1 MTSRPLPHV
10 TPAAPYPR
18 PPASPGVLRLDRN
31 EGPLLPAD
39 LLRGLSRAGPE
50 LLRCYPGGAA
60 LEGVIARQWG
70 IAPERVLVTAGGDDA
85 IDRAIRAFVGPER
98 TLLLPVPTFEMFERN
113 AALSRSTVVAVPWR
127 GDRFPIADVLSSLD
141 RRTGMVAVVSPN
153 NPTGGVATFA
163 ELEQIATAAGDALV
177 FFDHAYAEYAD
188 EDLTSRALRLPN
200 VVVLR
205 TFSKA
210 RGLAGCRVGYVL
222 GEADTIGALRAAG
235 APFAVSAP
243 SLALAA
249 DSLASGEPVAHV
261 TRVRREREE
270 IASVL
275 ARHGVR
281 PWGSQGNFVS
291 ADFGGGA
298 PFTRRALEALGVVVR
313 DFPDRPGL
321 TSVLRIT
328 MPGDESACR
337 RLVTALET
345 ALTPEALLLD
355 LDGVLADVEESYR
368 ACVLATC
375 VSFGV
380 AVTREELLL
389 AMLEG
394 NANDDW
400 VVTQRLLKARGVEA
414 PLDEIIACYQ
424 GHYLGTEA
432 TPGLRERER
441 LIVPADVVRGLR
453 RPGLQLGIVTGRPR
467 AEAEWF
473 LERTGVASLVDTVI
487 AMEDGPVK
495 PDPAPVRLAVA
506 RLGVERAWMVGDTPD
521 DVRAA
526 AAAGVVPIGIVAPG
540 EDPERVANALTTA
553 GAAVILGTLHDIEA
567 LLR

>member
-1 MTSRPLPHV
+1 M
-10 TPAAPYPR
+10 APSPGI
-18 PPASPGVLRLDRN
+18 PASPSVLRLDRN
-31 EGPLLPAD
+31 EGPLPHAE
-39 LLRGLSRAGPE
+39 LLRVLSRAGPE
-50 LLRCYPGGAA
+50 LLRRYPDAAA
-60 LEGVIARQWG
+60 LERVIAARWG
-70 IAPERVLVTAGGDDA
+70 IGPERVLVTAGGDDA
-85 IDRAIRAFVGPER
+85 IDRAIRAFVGAER

-113 AALSRSTVVAVPWR
+113 AALSRATVVAVPWR
-127 GDRFPIADVLSSLD
+127 GDRFPLAEVLASLNSS
-141 RRTGMVAVVSPN
+141 TGMVAVVSPN
-153 NPTGGVATFA
+153 NPTGSVATFT
-163 ELEQIATAAGDALV
+163 ELERVARAAGDAVV

-188 EDLTSRALRLPN
+188 EDFTGPALRLPN

-222 GEADTIGALRAAG
+222 GQADTIGALRAAG

-243 SLALAA
+243 SLAFAA
-249 DSLASGEPVAHV
+249 DSLASGEPAAHV
-261 TRVRREREE
+261 ARVREERAE

-281 PWGSQGNFVS
+281 PWASQGNFVS
-291 ADFGGGA
+291 ADFAARA
-298 PFTRRALEALGVVVR
+298 PFIHRALETLGVLVR
-313 DFPDRPGL
+313 DFPDRAGL

-337 RLVTALET
+337 RLITALET
-345 ALTPEALLLD
+345 ALAPEALLLD

-380 AVTREELLL
+380 AVTREELLR
-389 AMLEG
+389 AMLDG
-394 NANDDW
+394 DANNDW
-400 VVTQRLLKARGVEA
+400 VVTQRLLGERGVEA
-414 PLDEIIACYQ
+414 PLDEITARYQ
-424 GHYLGTEA
+424 EHYLGTET

-441 LIVPADVVRGLR
+441 LIVPADVVKGLR
-453 RPGLQLGIVTGRPR
+453 GPALRIGIVTGRPR

-473 LERTGVASLVDTVI
+473 LERTGLASLVDTVV

-506 RLGVERAWMVGDTPD
+506 RLRVNRAWMVGDTPD

-526 AAAGVVPIGIVAPG
+526 AAAGVVPIGVVAPG
-540 EDPERVANALTTA
+540 EDPERVASALTAA
-553 GAAVILGTLHDIEA
+553 GAAVVLDTLRDIEA
-567 LLR
+567 MLA